1 MIDDLLLRQALLQQY
16 ANGYAEQI
24 VSLYEPGDKRLIAAV
39 RNFFDDATPA
49 DIAELL
55 RQNES
60 RQSVKILLDEI
71 RAITAEQNKD
81 VIAAATLAMLALVEA
96 EATATAEI
104 VGAEDEQPPKAQD
117 VISLPVL
124 GLGIVATWAALN
136 ARYLINVISTVTN
149 AAQEGVDPVP
159 LLRGTKDQNYK
170 DGLFFARNNQVERTA
185 ETQANGV
192 SNNTQSAVFAALALL
207 VDAFIEEEWI
217 ATLDHKTCQ
226 TCGNLDG
233 RRFKIGRGTTAP
245 VHPRCRCL
253 RVPVLA
259 GSETRTRYIDWFERR
274 TETAKRSI
282 LGKTRYE
289 LYKSGE
295 LELNEFVN
303 DRTQKLYTIDELNDI
318 YNISRS

>member
-24 VSLYEPGDKRLIAAV
+24 VSLYESGDKRLIAAV
-39 RNFFDDATPA
+39 RNFFDDAMPA
-49 DIAELL
+49 DIAALL
-55 RQNES
+55 RQNET
-60 RQSVKILLDEI
+60 RKAVKILLDEI

-81 VIAAATLAMLALVEA
+81 VIAAATLAMLALAKA
-96 EATATAEI
+96 EASATAEI
-104 VGAEDEQPPKAQD
+104 VGAEDAPTPKAQD

-124 GLGIVATWAALN
+124 GLGLVATWAALN
-136 ARYLINVISTVTN
+136 ARHLINVISTVTN

-159 LLRGTKDQNYK
+159 LLRGTKEQNYK
-170 DGLFFARNNQVERTA
+170 DGLFFTRNNQAERTA

-192 SNNTQSAVFAALALL
+192 SNNAQAAVYEAAG
-207 VDAFIEEEWI
+207 IKEEEWV
-217 ATLDHKTCQ
+217 ATLDHKTCP

-233 RRFKIGRGTTAP
+233 KRFKVGKGTTAP

-253 RVPVLA
+253 RVPVSA
-259 GSETRTRYIDWFERR
+259 GSDIKTRYVDWFERR

-282 LGKTRYE
+282 LGATRYD

>member
-24 VSLYEPGDKRLIAAV
+24 VSLYESGDKRLIAAV

-49 DIAELL
+49 DIAALL
-55 RQNES
+55 RQNET
-60 RQSVKILLDEI
+60 RKAVKILLDEI

-81 VIAAATLAMLALVEA
+81 VIAAATLAMLALAKA
-96 EATATAEI
+96 EASATAEI
-104 VGAEDEQPPKAQD
+104 VGAEDAPPPKAQD

-124 GLGIVATWAALN
+124 GLGLVATWAALN

-159 LLRGTKDQNYK
+159 LLRGTKEQNYK
-170 DGLFFARNNQVERTA
+170 DGLFFTRNNQAERTA

-192 SNNTQSAVFAALALL
+192 SNNAQAAVYEAAG
-207 VDAFIEEEWI
+207 IKEEEWV
-217 ATLDHKTCQ
+217 ATLDHKTCP

-233 RRFKIGRGTTAP
+233 KRFEAGKGTTAP

-253 RVPVLA
+253 RVPVYA
-259 GSETRTRYIDWFERR
+259 GSEIKTRYVDWFERR

-282 LGKTRYE
+282 LGATRYD

>member
-24 VSLYEPGDKRLIAAV
+24 ASLYESGDKRLIAAV
-39 RNFFDDATPA
+39 RKFFDDATPA
-49 DIAELL
+49 DIAALL
-55 RQNES
+55 RQNET
-60 RQSVKILLDEI
+60 RLAVKNLLDEI
-71 RAITAEQNKD
+71 RAITAGQNKD
-81 VIAAATLAMLALVEA
+81 VIAAATLAMLALVKA
-96 EATATAEI
+96 EAIATTEI
-104 VGAEDEQPPKAQD
+104 VGAEDAPPPKAQD

-124 GLGIVATWAALN
+124 GLGLVATWAALN

-159 LLRGTKDQNYK
+159 LLRGTKEQNYK
-170 DGLFFARNNQVERTA
+170 DGLFFARNNQVERAA
-185 ETQANGV
+185 ETQVNGV
-192 SNNTQSAVFAALALL
+192 SNNAQAAVYESAGIKK
-207 VDAFIEEEWI
+207 DEWV
-217 ATLDHKTCQ
+217 AVLDHRTCQ
-226 TCGNLDG
+226 ICGSLDG
-233 RRFKIGRGTTAP
+233 RRFEVGKGTTAP

-253 RVPVLA
+253 RVPVSA
-259 GSETRTRYIDWFERR
+259 GSEIKTRYVDWFERR

-282 LGKTRYE
+282 LGATRYD

>member
-16 ANGYAEQI
+16 ANGYAEQL
-24 VSLYEPGDKRLIAAV
+24 VSLYESGDKRLIAAV

-49 DIAELL
+49 DIAALL

-81 VIAAATLAMLALVEA
+81 VIAVATLAMLALVKA
-96 EATATAEI
+96 EAAATTEI

-117 VISLPVL
+117 IISLPVL
-124 GLGIVATWAALN
+124 GLGLAATWAALN

-149 AAQEGVDPVP
+149 AAQEGADPVP
-159 LLRGTKDQNYK
+159 LLRGTKEQNYK
-170 DGLFFARNNQVERTA
+170 DGLFFTRNNQVERTA

-192 SNNTQSAVFAALALL
+192 SNNAQAAVYEAAG
-207 VDAFIEEEWI
+207 IKEEEWV
-217 ATLDHKTCQ
+217 ATLDHKTCP

-233 RRFKIGRGTTAP
+233 KRFEVGKGATAP

-253 RVPVLA
+253 RVPAYA
-259 GSETRTRYIDWFERR
+259 GSEIKTRYVDWFERR
-274 TETAKRSI
+274 TETAQRSI
-282 LGKTRYE
+282 LGATRYD